1 MRLGPRSPSL
11 LLVAC
16 ASPSLLFS
24 GVDAAPSPANA
35 AKRDNSNP
43 LGIAWGPAPSR
54 EDGPPDSAN
63 SLRDPAYLPAQIGGI
78 VGSYAL
84 ALVLVAVALLA
95 LAKRRREHLNAS
107 EEPDD
112 DDEPKEPTF
121 SFPEDPKQ
129 QSQHS
134 LQFPYPVESP
144 RSPVRNFSYPSPTSP
159 TADGPASY
167 VFPSRSSGS
176 HAPGVDHSV
185 DQTIVAA
192 DRQMAQSQL
201 EEMYKHVMEQEAA
214 KEAGLTYQG
223 PASLHQQSPQQPSP
237 PQQFSQQFPSQ
248 QFPQQHFPHQQ
259 PPPSNA
265 STSTLSKR
273 EKHKP
278 TSLNL
283 NKEEKT
289 QSRTSSIL
297 SALRSPRK
305 KKMQGIS
312 ISSPI
317 MTPMSG
323 TFPASPG
330 QEMNAIPPR
339 QYAPAA
345 PPPVPTNQPPYGG
358 PGGRPVGAPLTPDM
372 SPQST
377 QSIDER
383 IGAQFAGAPH
393 EGHYRNMS
401 TATTEA
407 DPLSAVSDSSSTP
420 LVGLPSSPKPGVNRF
435 PSLSSLPASPKP
447 GQTFSSTGGPSFS
460 RPNAPTAIRTGGSLP
475 LRAYEP
481 SIVSP
486 STGSY
491 KTKQTVF
498 ERAPLSPN
506 NGSRTP
512 FTGTAVPYSPYQPFS
527 PVMPIT
533 PSLVTKADRKRM
545 KKMVPKTPT
554 LEMVKNEDEVW

>member
-1 MRLGPRSPSL
+1 MRFGARR
-11 LLVAC
+11 
-16 ASPSLLFS
+16 PSLLFS
-24 GVDAAPSPANA
+24 CASSSLLSRGVDAAPWPANA
-35 AKRDNSNP
+35 AKRDSNNP
-43 LGIAWGPAPSR
+43 LNIAWGPAPSR

-78 VGSYAL
+78 VGSYAF
-84 ALVLVAVALLA
+84 ALVLVAITLLA

-107 EEPDD
+107 DE
-112 DDEPKEPTF
+112 DDEDELKEPTF
-121 SFPEDPKQ
+121 SFADNLKQ
-129 QSQHS
+129 QSQITI
-134 LQFPYPVESP
+134 PYPLELP
-144 RSPVRNFSYPSPTSP
+144 KSPVRNFSYPSPTSP
-159 TADGPASY
+159 TGDGPANY
-167 VFPSRSSGS
+167 VFPARLSATQ
-176 HAPGVDHSV
+176 APGVDLSV
-185 DQTIVAA
+185 DQTIVAT

-214 KEAGLTYQG
+214 KEAGLTYEG
-223 PASLHQQSPQQPSP
+223 PATLSQQQLQHQQQQQPLLP
-237 PQQFSQQFPSQ
+237 LQQ
-248 QFPQQHFPHQQ
+248 
-259 PPPSNA
+259 PPSNA
-265 STSTLSKR
+265 STSTLARK

-278 TSLNL
+278 SSLIL
-283 NKEEKT
+283 SKEEKT

-323 TFPASPG
+323 TFPTSPG

-345 PPPVPTNQPPYGG
+345 PPPVPMDHPSYGG
-358 PGGRPVGAPLTPDM
+358 AGGRPANAPLTPEM

-383 IGAQFAGAPH
+383 IGAQFASAQR

-407 DPLSAVSDSSSTP
+407 DPLSAVSDSSTTP
-420 LVGLPSSPKPGVNRF
+420 LVGLPSSPKPGVSRF

-447 GQTFSSTGGPSFS
+447 GQTFNTGAAFS
-460 RPNAPTAIRTGGSLP
+460 RPNAPVAIRTGGGLP

-481 SIVSP
+481 SLVSP
-486 STGSY
+486 SSGSY

-512 FTGTAVPYSPYQPFS
+512 YTGTAVPYSPYQPFS
-527 PVMPIT
+527 PIVPMT
-533 PSLVTKADRKRM
+533 PTLVTKADRKRM
-545 KKMVPKTPT
+545 KRMVPKTPT
-554 LEMVKNEDEVW
+554 LEMVRSDDEVW